1 MAIVALCVGAVL
13 AACASITSNIAF
25 QPPVGW
31 TGTPAMFGH
40 FQMWM
45 KSGRQKDTTQI
56 LMLIKGNPQNTHAD
70 FNALPPQYGGTDV
83 KVLHRGS
90 IKMCGTQPAEQF
102 VAQGTDKNGK
112 RAQIEMT
119 STLIGQD
126 RYIAMYIRP
135 LAVTADQQAETA
147 IRSLCPSH

>member
-13 AACASITSNIAF
+13 AACASITSDIAF

-45 KSGRQKDTTQI
+45 KSGQQKNSTQFI
-56 LMLIKGNPQNTHAD
+56 MLIKGNRQNTHAD
-70 FNALPPQYGGTDV
+70 FNSLPPQYGGNDI

-90 IKMCGTQPAEQF
+90 IKMCGTQQAEQF
-102 VAQGTDKNGK
+102 VAQGTDKDGK
-112 RAQIEMT
+112 RSQIEMT

-135 LAVTADQQAETA
+135 ITVAADQQAETA
-147 IRSLCPSH
+147 IHSLCPSH